1 MYNSA
6 LTSRQQVL
14 RRNQNTVRY
23 QPIAKALGPISH
35 GLFIALMVTILGI
48 IYLSQVT
55 KTAKFGPVIDE
66 LEDRKVE
73 LVSENELLE
82 AQATRLQTLERIKNS
97 EIAKKLEDVTGVN
110 YVR

>member
-6 LTSRQQVL
+6 LASRQHIL

-23 QPIAKALGPISH
+23 QPVAKALGPVSH
-35 GLFIALMVTILGI
+35 SLLIALMVTILGI

-55 KTAKFGPVIDE
+55 KTAKFGPIIDG

-73 LVSENELLE
+73 LVSQNELLE
-82 AQATRLQTLERIKNS
+82 AQATRLQTLERIQKS
-97 EIAKKLEDVTGVN
+97 EVAKKLENVTGVN
-110 YVR
+110 YAR